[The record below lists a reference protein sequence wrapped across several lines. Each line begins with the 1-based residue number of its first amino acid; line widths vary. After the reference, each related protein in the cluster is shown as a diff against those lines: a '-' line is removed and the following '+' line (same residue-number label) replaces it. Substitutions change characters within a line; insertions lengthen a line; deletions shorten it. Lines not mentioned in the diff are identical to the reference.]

1 MILETIL
8 VVEKSP
14 GDFSSRLVQGNGF
27 PWIEAWLGGKAVRVQ
42 RHCLVLPA
50 KPWERWAGR
59 MRLKVG

>member
-8 VVEKSP
+8 AVEKSP

-27 PWIEAWLGGKAVRVQ
+27 PWIEAWLGGKGVRVQ

-50 KPWERWAGR
+50 KPRAGR
-59 MRLKVG
+59 ITVD